1 LDTDI
6 KEVGGIKCEKVVIG
20 WEEKV
25 CGEFECWKIVI
36 GGKENVCG
44 EVVIFWDKF
53 WMLEVDVFWD
63 GGSNLFIGINGN
75 IPKA

>member
-1 LDTDI
+1 
-6 KEVGGIKCEKVVIG
+6 
-20 WEEKV
+20 
-25 CGEFECWKIVI
+25 VI

-53 WMLEVDVFWD
+53 CMLEVDVFWD